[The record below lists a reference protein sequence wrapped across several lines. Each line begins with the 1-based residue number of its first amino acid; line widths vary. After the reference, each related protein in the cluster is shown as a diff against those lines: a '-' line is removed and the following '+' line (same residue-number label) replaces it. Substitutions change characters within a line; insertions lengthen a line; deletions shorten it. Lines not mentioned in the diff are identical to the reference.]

1 MVFVVGGIVAIII
14 CLKVAYK
21 TSFGEF
27 KGKFKRS
34 W

>member
-14 CLKVAYK
+14 CLKASMEN
-21 TSFGEF
+21 TFGEF
-27 KGKFKRS
+27 KNKFKRS